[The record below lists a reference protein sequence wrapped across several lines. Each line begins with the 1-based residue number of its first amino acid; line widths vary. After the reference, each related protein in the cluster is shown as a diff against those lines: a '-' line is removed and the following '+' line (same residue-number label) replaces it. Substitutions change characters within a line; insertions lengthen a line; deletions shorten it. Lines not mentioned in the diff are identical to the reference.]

1 MQPVV
6 WAQVTDARSGPRA
19 HTALSGDE
27 PTRVDAPS
35 IAGLTGATL
44 CHRYHL
50 ERLIGSG
57 GMAQVWEATDEVLG
71 RRVAVKVLHP
81 HLSSDTA
88 LVARFRQEAVAAARL
103 SHPGIVGVYDTC
115 SDGSHEAIVME
126 LLDAST
132 LRQHLDEHGTLDAET
147 SVRIALRLLDAL
159 EAAHRAGLVHRDVKP
174 SNILLCR
181 DGRVMIADFGI
192 AKAED
197 QTELTQEGT
206 LVGTASYLAPEQL
219 IGGEVDGRADLYAL
233 GIVLY
238 ECLTGRLPFRGD
250 TGAAT
255 ALARLHTDPVDP
267 RRLRAD
273 IPARIAAPVMRVL
286 AREPDDRFD
295 SAADL
300 RAALLDTGISP
311 GAAKSTPSIAAP
323 VEAEE
328 QPSFA
333 RSERGWLVPALF
345 ILLVATAITVAG
357 LLLRETTIGDDNG
370 TTTSLAPT
378 PAAAVVPWSAAN
390 PFDPQGRGTP
400 GENNADA
407 PEAIDGDRS
416 TSWRTE
422 SYDSPTFFGA
432 KTGVGLGLVV
442 GEPTEALELTID
454 GSTNGW
460 SGRVYVIPS
469 DEIGSDGLPT
479 DVLDGREPIAVL
491 EDVRDVRTLELGGR
505 SLQPGDVVM
514 IWITGLGDTT
524 GEGRHRVELAEV
536 TLSGRPADG

>member
-1 MQPVV
+1 M
-6 WAQVTDARSGPRA
+6 TDARSGPRA
-19 HTALSGDE
+19 HTTLPDD
-27 PTRVDAPS
+27 PTRVDTPS
-35 IAGLTGATL
+35 VAGLAGATL
-44 CHRYHL
+44 CDRYRL

-57 GMAQVWEATDEVLG
+57 GMAQVWESTDEVLG

-81 HLSSDTA
+81 HLSSDAA

-115 SDGSHEAIVME
+115 SDGVHEAIVME

-147 SVRIALRLLDAL
+147 SVRITLRLLDAL

-219 IGGEVDGRADLYAL
+219 LGGEVDARADLYAL

-255 ALARLHTDPVDP
+255 ALARLHSDPVDP

-273 IPARIAAPVMRVL
+273 IPARIATPLMRVL
-286 AREPDDRFD
+286 ARDPDDRFD
-295 SAADL
+295 STADL

-311 GAAKSTPSIAAP
+311 SPAGATAP
-323 VEAEE
+323 APEHIDDDDVE
-328 QPSFA
+328 QSFA
-333 RSERGWLVPALF
+333 HSERGWLVPALF
-345 ILLVATAITVAG
+345 ILLIATAITVAG
-357 LLLRETTIGDDNG
+357 LLLRETAMGSEPA
-370 TTTSLAPT
+370 TTTSSTPT
-378 PAAAVVPWSAAN
+378 PVTGVVPWSGAVAY
-390 PFDPQGRGTP
+390 DPQGRGRP
-400 GENNADA
+400 GENDGAA
-407 PEAIDGDRS
+407 QAAIDSDPA

-422 SYDSPTFFGA
+422 AYDSATFFGA

-442 GEPTEALELTID
+442 GAPTEALDLEIS

-460 SGRVYVIPS
+460 GGRVYVIPS
-469 DEIGSDGLPT
+469 GEYSDDRPLPT
-479 DVLDGREPIAVL
+479 DLLDGLEPIAVL
-491 EDVRDVRTLELGGR
+491 EDVRDTRTLELGGR
-505 SLQPGDVVM
+505 NLQSGDLVM
-514 IWITGLGDTT
+514 IWITGLGDNLDN
-524 GEGRHRVELAEV
+524 GRHRVELAEV
-536 TLSGRPADG
+536 TLRGRPADG

>member
-1 MQPVV
+1 M
-6 WAQVTDARSGPRA
+6 TDARSGPRA
-19 HTALSGDE
+19 HTTLPDD
-27 PTRVDAPS
+27 PTRVDTPS
-35 IAGLTGATL
+35 ITGLAGATL
-44 CHRYHL
+44 CDRYRL

-57 GMAQVWEATDEVLG
+57 GMAQVWESTDEVLG

-81 HLSSDTA
+81 HLSSDAA

-103 SHPGIVGVYDTC
+103 NHPGIVGVYDTC
-115 SDGSHEAIVME
+115 SDGVHEAIVME

-147 SVRIALRLLDAL
+147 SVRISLRLLDAL

-219 IGGEVDGRADLYAL
+219 LGGEVDARADLYAL

-238 ECLTGRLPFRGD
+238 ECLTARLPFRGD

-267 RRLRAD
+267 RRLRTD
-273 IPARIAAPVMRVL
+273 IPARIATPLMRVL
-286 AREPDDRFD
+286 ARDPDDRFD

-311 GAAKSTPSIAAP
+311 RPAPPTPP
-323 VEAEE
+323 VPEPVVDDEE
-328 QPSFA
+328 EPSFA
-333 RSERGWLVPALF
+333 HSERGWLLPALF
-345 ILLVATAITVAG
+345 ILLIATAITVAG
-357 LLLRETTIGDDNG
+357 LLLRETAMGDDPAP
-370 TTTSLAPT
+370 TTSPT
-378 PAAAVVPWSAAN
+378 PTPVTDVVPWSAAVAY
-390 PFDPQGRGTP
+390 DPQGRGRP
-400 GENNADA
+400 GENDA
-407 PEAIDGDRS
+407 AAPAAIDSDPT

-422 SYDSPTFFGA
+422 AYDSPTFFGT

-442 GEPTEALELTID
+442 GASTEALDLDIS

-460 SGRVYVIPS
+460 GGRVYVIPR
-469 DEIGSDGLPT
+469 DELGEGDALAP
-479 DVLDGREPIAVL
+479 DLLDGREPIAVL
-491 EDVRDVRTLELGGR
+491 EDVRDTRTIELGGR
-505 SLQPGDVVM
+505 SMQDGDVVM
-514 IWITGLGDTT
+514 IWITGLGDSLDT
-524 GEGRHRVELAEV
+524 GRHRVELAEV
-536 TLSGRPADG
+536 TLRGRPPDG